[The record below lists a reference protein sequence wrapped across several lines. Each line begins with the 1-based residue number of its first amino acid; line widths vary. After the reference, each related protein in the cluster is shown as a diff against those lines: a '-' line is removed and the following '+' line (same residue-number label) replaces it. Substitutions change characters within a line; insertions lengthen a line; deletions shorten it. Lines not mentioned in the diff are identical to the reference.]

1 MKKIIIVVSVLS
13 LVFIAPIVFV
23 MPKMY
28 ESKIRKEAPGL
39 LGLYDFK
46 VIKEG
51 EFHLFHQSVDYVVTK
66 NDVVDTLS
74 VRLSHGTLSIQ
85 SK

>member
-1 MKKIIIVVSVLS
+1 MKKIIIVVSLLS
-13 LVFIAPIVFV
+13 LVFIVFV